1 VFAIRGFP
9 PRCGRERLRA
19 ISWKDM
25 FGYYLDLALRS
36 LKRNRV
42 LTALMVLALAVGIG
56 ASMTTL
62 TVLHVLSGDPLP
74 GKSGDLYY
82 PQIDPQDARGMMAG
96 TMPPE
101 QVTLIDGMNLL
112 RAKRADRQA
121 LMTGGSVPIQPDSS
135 GLDPFY
141 VEARY
146 TSADFFPMFDA
157 PFLYGHGWRG
167 ADDEAHAR
175 DVVISRLLDEKL
187 FRGAD
192 STGRTLRIRG
202 TTFRIVGV
210 LDDWRPN
217 PHFYDLNTGSY
228 AYYEQVFMPLQ
239 TALELHFDHNGS
251 NDCWGNGTGGA
262 GGVYPSAE
270 CVWLQFWVEL
280 DSSAKAAAYKA
291 FLVHYSEEQ
300 KALGRFQRA
309 PNVRLDNLM
318 QWLDYNG
325 VVPSDVRLQAWL
337 ALGFLLVCLVNTV
350 GLMLA
355 KFLRRSGELSVRRA
369 LGASRRA
376 LFAQL
381 LTESGVIGIAGGAGG
396 LLLALFG
403 LWLVR
408 RRPSDY
414 AALAHLDPT
423 MLLVTFALAIGA
435 SLLAGILPA
444 WRACNVTPALQLK
457 SN

>member
-1 VFAIRGFP
+1 
-9 PRCGRERLRA
+9 
-19 ISWKDM
+19 M
-25 FGYYLDLALRS
+25 FGYYLDLAVHS

-74 GKSGDLYY
+74 GKSGELYY
-82 PQIDPQDARGMMAG
+82 PQIDPQDARGMMPG
-96 TMPPE
+96 TLPPE

-121 LMTGGSVPIQPDSS
+121 LMEGGAVPIQPESS
-135 GLDPFY
+135 SLDPFY

-146 TSADFFPMFDA
+146 TSADFFAMFDA
-157 PFLYGHGWRG
+157 PFQYGHGWTT
-167 ADDEAHAR
+167 ASDEAHAR
-175 DVVISRLLDEKL
+175 DVVITRKLDDRL
-187 FRGAD
+187 FNGAD
-192 STGRTLRIRG
+192 STGRTLRIGG

-210 LDDWRPN
+210 LDTWHPN
-217 PHFYDLNTGSY
+217 PHFYDIDTGAY
-228 AYYEQVFMPLQ
+228 DYYEQVFLPLQ
-239 TALELHFDHNGS
+239 TALELHYGRNGS
-251 NDCWGNGTGGA
+251 VDCWGNGTGGVE
-262 GGVYPSAE
+262 GTSYPSAT
-270 CVWLQFWVEL
+270 CAWLQFWVEL
-280 DSSAKAAAYKA
+280 DSPAKAAAYKQ
-291 FLVHYSEEQ
+291 FLIHYSEEQ
-300 KALGRFQRA
+300 KTLGRFVRG
-309 PNVRLDNLM
+309 PNVRLDDLM

-337 ALGFLLVCLVNTV
+337 AFGFLLVCLANTV

-355 KFLRRSGELSVRRA
+355 KFLRRSSELSVRRA

-381 LTESGVIGIAGGAGG
+381 LTESGVVGLAGGLGG
-396 LLLALFG
+396 LLLALLG
-403 LWLVR
+403 LWMVR
-408 RRPSDY
+408 HRSTDY
-414 AALAHLDPT
+414 ASLAHLDPA
-423 MLLVTFALAIGA
+423 MLLVTFALALCA

-444 WRACNVTPALQLK
+444 WRACNVSPALLIK

>member
-1 VFAIRGFP
+1 
-9 PRCGRERLRA
+9 
-19 ISWKDM
+19 M
-25 FGYYLDLALRS
+25 FRYYLDLALRS

-74 GKSGDLYY
+74 GKSSELYY
-82 PQIDPQDARGMMAG
+82 PQIDPQDARGMMPG
-96 TMPPE
+96 HLPPD

-121 LMTGGSVPIQPDSS
+121 LMEGGAVPIQPDSS
-135 GLDPFY
+135 SLDPFY

-146 TSADFFPMFDA
+146 TSADFFAMFDA
-157 PFLYGHGWRG
+157 PFLYGHGWSG
-167 ADDEAHAR
+167 ADDESHAR
-175 DVVISRLLDEKL
+175 DVVITRELDDKL
-187 FRGAD
+187 FNGAD
-192 STGRTLRIRG
+192 STGRTLRIGG
-202 TTFRIVGV
+202 TTFRIAGV
-210 LDDWRPN
+210 LDRWHPN
-217 PHFYDLNTGSY
+217 PHFYDLDTGAY
-228 AYYEQVFMPLQ
+228 DYYEQVFLPLQ
-239 TALELHFDHNGS
+239 TALELHYDRNGS
-251 NDCWGNGTGGA
+251 VDCWGNGTGGVE
-262 GGVYPSAE
+262 GTSYPSAT
-270 CVWLQFWVEL
+270 CVWLQFWVQL
-280 DSSAKAAAYKA
+280 DSPAKAAAYKS
-291 FLVHYSEEQ
+291 FLVHYSEAQ
-300 KALGRFQRA
+300 KALGRFERA

-325 VVPSDVRLQAWL
+325 VVPDDVRLQAWL
-337 ALGFLLVCLVNTV
+337 AFGFLLVCLVNTV

-369 LGASRRA
+369 LGASKRA

-403 LWLVR
+403 LWMVR
-408 RRPSDY
+408 HRTSDY
-414 AALAHLDPT
+414 APLAHLDPT
-423 MLLVTFALAIGA
+423 MLGVTFVLAIGA

-444 WRACNVTPALQLK
+444 WRACHVAPALQLK